1 MSNEK
6 IISLNE
12 RKGGQIRKPFVPMT
26 GNPECDDYAD
36 WYRHLRA
43 LGVPLDLQRMPPEK
57 R

>member
-1 MSNEK
+1 M
-6 IISLNE
+6 
-12 RKGGQIRKPFVPMT
+12 KGRAVRCENPFVPMT

-43 LGVPLDLQRMPPEK
+43 RGDPVDLQRMPPEK